1 MQLMR
6 LWLLVLA
13 VNFSTVA
20 LADTNARLKGPKE
33 FDTPVVSRLGPLSAQ
48 DTLWR
53 LAEQARP
60 DKRINMYQMMYA
72 LYQKNPDAFL
82 EDNFNHLKPGAF
94 LDVPAVR
101 EILAIDIA
109 MAQRKSENDDRVW
122 AERIR
127 KVAAQKPEEKSARAT
142 DVQKAKEE
150 ITEELFRV
158 ESEQK
163 EQLADLRARMAN
175 SMTNV
180 EGIVKENG
188 ELRQK
193 LDTVV
198 TELSSVKQQ
207 LDKDSE
213 IQLQLQQLLAQ
224 QSEMLAQQKEQI
236 RKQQEEFSFAEFW
249 QKIANS
255 QLGWILAAAL
265 PAAMILMT
273 FVMFIRRKGQ
283 KAAAAVTAATA
294 APALDPNYKSP
305 LPPLDDSLDF
315 DESSLINL
323 DDSLLNDNLSAG
335 IRLDNAEPRRPM
347 FSDDDLLDDSLDLSV
362 DSSKSAGAFD
372 LDDLLDEPLDDL
384 LDKPQDNKAAADAF
398 DPNNILGD
406 DALEALL
413 AEDNKDFVAKTE
425 FDPNNILS
433 GNELSSLFANLT
445 DDEDDSLPAAL
456 DPTPE
461 VSAEALAS
469 AAAQDLETDELLEEI
484 ELDLPGDEP
493 TPVILGADDD
503 FDIDALVAQTQS
515 AQTTST
521 QTESTDDTAVG
532 PSLATDD
539 LTALLQASDD
549 EEEFD
554 IDALLS
560 MTQQDTP
567 VVESA
572 SNASTGQR
580 AATDEIA
587 PDAELEESEIEAFA
601 ESLVDEQL
609 PEQQMA
615 SQTLEDNLELAE
627 FAEMLAA
634 EQSVDEA
641 ALLSSQTAED
651 LADVDTAG
659 SATADADFAE
669 QATDAVAT
677 ADLVDDGTVQA
688 VDLNNALLADLSP
701 AESDLKAL
709 DALPASTFPADVF
722 TQEPEELEEVD
733 DTDLIDELDEILNE
747 VAELR
752 AQSQA
757 TDLQSLQL
765 PQEALDAAS
774 DDFAEA
780 AFTAQSVSQLLA
792 EPELESASELASESN
807 GIDDGVAATALPGEA
822 LAELDS
828 LDEFAALEDMPD
840 LQESDDASVQKL
852 GEAAASVER
861 PSRVLDSYPDL
872 ALEELQDPEIY
883 PDAAD
888 AGDLVNRDDDELIE
902 IDALA
907 DSTILSELDDLPE
920 IDSLT
925 ELDELAE
932 LDELSGFDSSSFD
945 ELLSELT
952 PLNTEEPAI
961 APIASDESMA
971 NEVVQPAQ
979 QKPQVADDTLD
990 DIFDDKE
997 GLLPDYVHIDK
1008 LLAATEE
1015 QLSPSSTEPALNID
1029 VGLADFEA
1037 LIAAD
1042 ELHDPDHHEAGFAGQ
1057 LDLIRAYIEIGDG
1070 DSANHLIKELM
1081 GSDAPA
1087 HIKAEANSLLS

>member
-82 EDNFNHLKPGAF
+82 DDNFNHLKPGAF

-109 MAQRKSENDDRVW
+109 MAQRKSENDDRLW

-150 ITEELFRV
+150 ITEVLFRV

-224 QSEMLAQQKEQI
+224 QSEMLAQQREQI
-236 RKQQEEFSFAEFW
+236 RKQQEEFSFSELW

-273 FVMFIRRKGQ
+273 FVIFIRRKGQ

-335 IRLDNAEPRRPM
+335 IRLDDAEPRRPM

-384 LDKPQDNKAAADAF
+384 LDKPQDTKAAADAF

-433 GNELSSLFANLT
+433 GNELSSLFANLA
-445 DDEDDSLPAAL
+445 DDEDDSLPVAL
-456 DPTPE
+456 DPTPD

-469 AAAQDLETDELLEEI
+469 AATQDFETDELLEEI

-493 TPVILGADDD
+493 APVTLDADDD

-521 QTESTDDTAVG
+521 QTESTNDTAVS
-532 PSLATDD
+532 PSSATDD

-567 VVESA
+567 MVESA
-572 SNASTGQR
+572 SNA
-580 AATDEIA
+580 ATDEAA
-587 PDAELEESEIEAFA
+587 PNAELEESEIEAFA

-609 PEQQMA
+609 PAQQMA

-634 EQSVDEA
+634 EQSVDDA
-641 ALLSSQTAED
+641 AQLSSEPAED
-651 LADVDTAG
+651 LATVDAAE

-669 QATDAVAT
+669 PVTNAVAT
-677 ADLVDDGTVQA
+677 ADLVDDGTAQA
-688 VDLNNALLADLSP
+688 DDLNDALLAELSP
-701 AESDLKAL
+701 AESDLTVL
-709 DALPASTFPADVF
+709 DSLPADSLPADVF

-733 DTDLIDELDEILNE
+733 DTDLMNELDEILNE

-774 DDFAEA
+774 EDLPMPLLPHNR
-780 AFTAQSVSQLLA
+780 SVSYWPSQ
-792 EPELESASELASESN
+792 
-807 GIDDGVAATALPGEA
+807 
-822 LAELDS
+822 S
-828 LDEFAALEDMPD
+828 LN
-840 LQESDDASVQKL
+840 QH
-852 GEAAASVER
+852 
-861 PSRVLDSYPDL
+861 
-872 ALEELQDPEIY
+872 
-883 PDAAD
+883 
-888 AGDLVNRDDDELIE
+888 
-902 IDALA
+902 
-907 DSTILSELDDLPE
+907 LS
-920 IDSLT
+920 
-925 ELDELAE
+925 
-932 LDELSGFDSSSFD
+932 
-945 ELLSELT
+945 
-952 PLNTEEPAI
+952 
-961 APIASDESMA
+961 
-971 NEVVQPAQ
+971 
-979 QKPQVADDTLD
+979 
-990 DIFDDKE
+990 
-997 GLLPDYVHIDK
+997 
-1008 LLAATEE
+1008 
-1015 QLSPSSTEPALNID
+1015 
-1029 VGLADFEA
+1029 
-1037 LIAAD
+1037 
-1042 ELHDPDHHEAGFAGQ
+1042 
-1057 LDLIRAYIEIGDG
+1057 
-1070 DSANHLIKELM
+1070 
-1081 GSDAPA
+1081 
-1087 HIKAEANSLLS
+1087 

>member
-13 VNFSTVA
+13 VNLSTA
-20 LADTNARLKGPKE
+20 ASAETTARLKGPKE
-33 FDTPVVSRLGPLSAQ
+33 FDTPAVTRLGPLSAQ

-82 EDNFNHLKPGAF
+82 DDNFNHLKPGAF

-101 EILAIDIA
+101 EILAIDVA
-109 MAQRKSENDDRVW
+109 MAQRKSENDDRLW

-127 KVAAQKPEEKSARAT
+127 KAAAQKPEEKSARAT

-163 EQLADLRARMAN
+163 EQLADLRERMAS

-224 QSEMLAQQKEQI
+224 QREMLEQQKEQI
-236 RKQQEEFSFAEFW
+236 RKQQEGFNFAEFW
-249 QKIANS
+249 QKLANS

-265 PAAMILMT
+265 PAAMILLT
-273 FVMFIRRKGQ
+273 FVMFIRRKSQ

-335 IRLDNAEPRRPM
+335 IRLDDPEPRRPM

-362 DSSKSAGAFD
+362 DSSKASGAFD

-384 LDKPQDNKAAADAF
+384 LDKPQDKAAAAAF
-398 DPNNILGD
+398 DPDNILGD

-413 AEDNKDFVAKTE
+413 ADESKDFVAKTE

-433 GNELSSLFANLT
+433 GNELSSLFANLAD
-445 DDEDDSLPAAL
+445 DDEDIPPAL
-456 DPTPE
+456 DATPD
-461 VSAEALAS
+461 VSAQALAS
-469 AAAQDLETDELLEEI
+469 AAAQDAESDELLEEI

-493 TPVILGADDD
+493 APAALSDDD
-503 FDIDALVAQTQS
+503 FDIDALVAQTQASQTPPAGQAAKADDADAAVPPIS
-515 AQTTST
+515 A
-521 QTESTDDTAVG
+521 AVS
-532 PSLATDD
+532 PASEPPLA
-539 LTALLQASDD
+539 DD

-560 MTQQDTP
+560 MTQQAGSSEPDP
-567 VVESA
+567 LA
-572 SNASTGQR
+572 P
-580 AATDEIA
+580 AALTIA
-587 PDAELEESEIEAFA
+587 EPAFEESEIEAFA

-609 PEQQMA
+609 PEQLTSAA
-615 SQTLEDNLELAE
+615 SQTLEDMPELAE

-634 EQSVDEA
+634 EQA
-641 ALLSSQTAED
+641 AETADLVAATAED
-651 LADVDTAG
+651 LTQDSMQGNALNTLQDNPQDSVLASADDADDADNADSADNADNADSADNVEDLSADTA
-659 SATADADFAE
+659 S
-669 QATDAVAT
+669 Q
-677 ADLVDDGTVQA
+677 
-688 VDLNNALLADLSP
+688 ALLATETDFTDVIDDEP
-701 AESDLKAL
+701 INAERLHAL
-709 DALPASTFPADVF
+709 I
-722 TQEPEELEEVD
+722 QEPEELEEVD
-733 DTDLIDELDEILNE
+733 DADLIDELDEILNE
-747 VAELR
+747 VAEIR
-752 AQSQA
+752 AQSQVS
-757 TDLQSLQL
+757 DLHNLQL
-765 PQEALDAAS
+765 PQEALDGAS
-774 DDFAEA
+774 QDFAEA
-780 AFTAQSVSQLLA
+780 ALTPQAVSQMLA
-792 EPELESASELASESN
+792 EPDADLTADPDDVAIEQALQGES
-807 GIDDGVAATALPGEA
+807 
-822 LAELDS
+822 LAELEYLNDFAE
-828 LDEFAALEDMPD
+828 LDEMPD
-840 LQESDDASVQKL
+840 LQQSDDASVQKP

-861 PSRVLDSYPDL
+861 PSRVLDSYPEL
-872 ALEELQDPEIY
+872 ALDELQDAEIY
-883 PDAAD
+883 PDAD
-888 AGDLVNRDDDELIE
+888 P
-902 IDALA
+902 
-907 DSTILSELDDLPE
+907 LSELSELSAQDELAA
-920 IDSLT
+920 
-925 ELDELAE
+925 LDELTGLE
-932 LDELSGFDSSSFD
+932 HTSFD

-952 PLNTEEPAI
+952 PAVTDASPSDTPVNDNAEQAVTSVADARSDVATPDVATPDV
-961 APIASDESMA
+961 ATSDE
-971 NEVVQPAQ
+971 
-979 QKPQVADDTLD
+979 LD
-990 DIFDDKE
+990 D
-997 GLLPDYVHIDK
+997 LLPDYVHIDK

-1015 QLSPSSTEPALNID
+1015 QLSPATEPALNID

-1042 ELHDPDHHEAGFAGQ
+1042 ELHDPDHHDAGFAGQ
-1057 LDLIRAYIEIGDG
+1057 LDLIRAYIEIGDA
-1070 DSANHLIKELM
+1070 DSANQLIKELM

-1087 HIKAEANSLLS
+1087 HVKAEASGLLS